1 MLHQGRL
8 SCTSSGGTGHRAC
21 SCQATNLSTLGQRCR
36 MVWLSRTGSTVMHTA
51 SCLQVRK
58 LEFLMAEAKEK
69 KGHALA
75 RSSILID
82 WGAAAFH

>member
-1 MLHQGRL
+1 
-8 SCTSSGGTGHRAC
+8 
-21 SCQATNLSTLGQRCR
+21 